1 MNLRNVAIIAHVDHG
16 KTTLVDCLLKQ
27 SGLIRENQ
35 RVAERAMDSNDQERE
50 RGITILAKC
59 TSVEWKGVRINI
71 VDTPGHADFGGE
83 VERILSMVDG
93 VVVLVDAAEGPM
105 PQTKFV
111 VGKALKLGLRPIVL
125 VNKVDK
131 PEARAHEVHDETFDL
146 FAALDANED
155 QLDFPILFS
164 SAKEG
169 WAAPDP
175 NGLQEDMSPLFDL
188 IVDYVPPPSVEEDG
202 DFRLL
207 ATMLDADPYLGRVLT
222 GRVES
227 GVLKTNTT
235 IKSLSRDGT
244 ELERTRI
251 TKLLAFRGLERV
263 SVESVSAGDIVA
275 IAGFAEATVADTLC
289 DLEVGEPLA
298 AEAIDPPTLA
308 MTFSVNDSPLAGR
321 EGNKVTS
328 RMIRD
333 RLMREA
339 EGNVALK
346 IADTLDQG
354 AFEVSGRGEL
364 QLAVLIEE
372 MRREGFELSISRPRV
387 LFQNEEGSGATL
399 EPIEEIVID
408 VDEEFSGPVV
418 EKLGARRG
426 ELIEMRSSGGGKQ
439 RLVFHAPTRSLIG
452 YHGEFMTDTRGT
464 GVLNRVFHGYAP
476 YKGNIE
482 RRRVGTIV
490 SRENGKAVPYALW
503 NLEDRGPLFIG
514 PGEPVYCGMVIGEH
528 NKGEDLEVNPLKAKQ
543 LTNFR
548 ASGKDDAV
556 DLTPPQKVT
565 LEKAIAYIEDDELVE
580 VTPVSIRLRKRHL
593 DPHERKRAS
602 KQAVV

>member
-1 MNLRNVAIIAHVDHG
+1 M
-16 KTTLVDCLLKQ
+16 
-27 SGLIRENQ
+27 
-35 RVAERAMDSNDQERE
+35 
-50 RGITILAKC
+50 
-59 TSVEWKGVRINI
+59 EWKGVRINI

-275 IAGFAEATVADTLC
+275 IAGFVEATVADIS
-289 DLEVGEPLA
+289 DLEVGEL
-298 AEAIDPPTLA
+298 
-308 MTFSVNDSPLAGR
+308 SPL
-321 EGNKVTS
+321 K
-328 RMIRD
+328 
-333 RLMREA
+333 
-339 EGNVALK
+339 
-346 IADTLDQG
+346 
-354 AFEVSGRGEL
+354 
-364 QLAVLIEE
+364 
-372 MRREGFELSISRPRV
+372 P
-387 LFQNEEGSGATL
+387 
-399 EPIEEIVID
+399 
-408 VDEEFSGPVV
+408 
-418 EKLGARRG
+418 
-426 ELIEMRSSGGGKQ
+426 
-439 RLVFHAPTRSLIG
+439 
-452 YHGEFMTDTRGT
+452 
-464 GVLNRVFHGYAP
+464 
-476 YKGNIE
+476 
-482 RRRVGTIV
+482 
-490 SRENGKAVPYALW
+490 
-503 NLEDRGPLFIG
+503 
-514 PGEPVYCGMVIGEH
+514 
-528 NKGEDLEVNPLKAKQ
+528 
-543 LTNFR
+543 
-548 ASGKDDAV
+548 
-556 DLTPPQKVT
+556 
-565 LEKAIAYIEDDELVE
+565 
-580 VTPVSIRLRKRHL
+580 SIRR
-593 DPHERKRAS
+593 PW
-602 KQAVV
+602 Q

>member
-1 MNLRNVAIIAHVDHG
+1 MYL
-16 KTTLVDCLLKQ
+16 
-27 SGLIRENQ
+27 
-35 RVAERAMDSNDQERE
+35 
-50 RGITILAKC
+50 
-59 TSVEWKGVRINI
+59 VEWKGVRINI

-93 VVVLVDAAEGPM
+93 VVVLVDAAEGLM

-146 FAALDANED
+146 FAAWMRMKISSIFRSC
-155 QLDFPILFS
+155 FPRRR
-164 SAKEG
+164 K
-169 WAAPDP
+169 AAPDP

-263 SVESVSAGDIVA
+263 PVESVSAGDIVA

-298 AEAIDPPTLA
+298 AEAIDPPTWAL
-308 MTFSVNDSPLAGR
+308 TFSVNDSPLAGR

-328 RMIRD
+328 RMI
-333 RLMREA
+333 
-339 EGNVALK
+339 
-346 IADTLDQG
+346 
-354 AFEVSGRGEL
+354 
-364 QLAVLIEE
+364 
-372 MRREGFELSISRPRV
+372 
-387 LFQNEEGSGATL
+387 
-399 EPIEEIVID
+399 VID
-408 VDEEFSGPVV
+408 
-418 EKLGARRG
+418 
-426 ELIEMRSSGGGKQ
+426 
-439 RLVFHAPTRSLIG
+439 
-452 YHGEFMTDTRGT
+452 
-464 GVLNRVFHGYAP
+464 
-476 YKGNIE
+476 
-482 RRRVGTIV
+482 
-490 SRENGKAVPYALW
+490 
-503 NLEDRGPLFIG
+503 
-514 PGEPVYCGMVIGEH
+514 
-528 NKGEDLEVNPLKAKQ
+528 
-543 LTNFR
+543 
-548 ASGKDDAV
+548 
-556 DLTPPQKVT
+556 
-565 LEKAIAYIEDDELVE
+565 
-580 VTPVSIRLRKRHL
+580 
-593 DPHERKRAS
+593 
-602 KQAVV
+602 

>member
-1 MNLRNVAIIAHVDHG
+1 
-16 KTTLVDCLLKQ
+16 
-27 SGLIRENQ
+27 
-35 RVAERAMDSNDQERE
+35 MDSNDQERE
-50 RGITILAKC
+50 RGITIQQNA
-59 TSVEWKGVRINI
+59 SVEWKGVPSISSTRRA
-71 VDTPGHADFGGE
+71 ADFGGE
-83 VERILSMVDG
+83 VEPVLSMVDG
-93 VVVLVDAAEGPM
+93 VVVLVDAEGPM

-207 ATMLDADPYLGRVLT
+207 ATMLDAEPYLGRVLT

-328 RMIRD
+328 RMIQ
-333 RLMREA
+333 
-339 EGNVALK
+339 
-346 IADTLDQG
+346 T
-354 AFEVSGRGEL
+354 
-364 QLAVLIEE
+364 
-372 MRREGFELSISRPRV
+372 
-387 LFQNEEGSGATL
+387 
-399 EPIEEIVID
+399 ID
-408 VDEEFSGPVV
+408 VG
-418 EKLGARRG
+418 RR
-426 ELIEMRSSGGGKQ
+426 Q
-439 RLVFHAPTRSLIG
+439 CCF
-452 YHGEFMTDTRGT
+452 
-464 GVLNRVFHGYAP
+464 
-476 YKGNIE
+476 
-482 RRRVGTIV
+482 
-490 SRENGKAVPYALW
+490 
-503 NLEDRGPLFIG
+503 
-514 PGEPVYCGMVIGEH
+514 
-528 NKGEDLEVNPLKAKQ
+528 
-543 LTNFR
+543 
-548 ASGKDDAV
+548 KDCRY
-556 DLTPPQKVT
+556 P
-565 LEKAIAYIEDDELVE
+565 
-580 VTPVSIRLRKRHL
+580 
-593 DPHERKRAS
+593 
-602 KQAVV
+602 